1 MRHRYDRQI
10 KICSFTKKKFA
21 ILLQFHYFF
30 TLVEYDP
37 RFREECRSY
46 DTYSMVLTYFLASS
60 LLFCFTMSFLF
71 SLCIVGSPLLRDVYN
86 DNQAFRQRYLIS
98 LNISFSE
105 YYKVLLY
112 RSKYIWNTMIMYKIR
127 NVLKLKS
134 FWIIPFF
141 YESKVAI
148 TFDTQLDQQFLHNQR
163 IFVEFQRNISVC
175 LHMLWHSRAFHW

>member
-1 MRHRYDRQI
+1 
-10 KICSFTKKKFA
+10 
-21 ILLQFHYFF
+21 
-30 TLVEYDP
+30 
-37 RFREECRSY
+37 
-46 DTYSMVLTYFLASS
+46 MVLTYFLASS

-105 YYKVLLY
+105 YYKVSLY
-112 RSKYIWNTMIMYKIR
+112 NTMIMYKIR

-134 FWIIPFF
+134 FWIIPFL

-175 LHMLWHSRAFHW
+175 LHML